1 MALFGTD
8 GVRGVANVDLTAEL
22 AVDLA
27 VAAAHVLADLGEFAG
42 HRPKAIVGQD
52 SRASGEFLEAA
63 VCAGLAS
70 AGIDVYRVGVLP
82 TPAIAYLVNSTG
94 ADLGV
99 MISASH
105 NPMPDNGIKFFARG
119 GGKLDDSL
127 EAKIEARLGEPW
139 DRPTGKEVGRIIVDD
154 TARETYLNHLLS
166 SIDTN
171 FQGLKIVVD
180 CANGA
185 ASFVAPEMLRRAGAE
200 VVAISSAP
208 NGLNINENCGSTHLE
223 NLIAKVKSEK
233 ADLGIAHDGDA
244 DRVLAIDHEGN
255 VIDGDYILGILAQH
269 TELPT
274 KTVVGT
280 VMTNLGLIRA
290 LESAGIKF
298 VATPVGDRYVLEEMV
313 AGGHTLGG
321 EQSGHII
328 MRKYAN
334 TGDGL
339 LTALHL
345 ISEVARSKKSLK
357 ELAAFMSRYPQLLIN
372 VSGVAKDK
380 LASNQRI
387 AAAVQEVENQL
398 GKTGRVLLRKSGTE
412 PLVRVMI
419 EAEDAA
425 LAQQLAES
433 LAALVKSELAL

>member
-1 MALFGTD
+1 
-8 GVRGVANVDLTAEL
+8 
-22 AVDLA
+22 
-27 VAAAHVLADLGEFAG
+27 
-42 HRPKAIVGQD
+42 
-52 SRASGEFLEAA
+52 
-63 VCAGLAS
+63 
-70 AGIDVYRVGVLP
+70 
-82 TPAIAYLVNSTG
+82 
-94 ADLGV
+94 
-99 MISASH
+99 
-105 NPMPDNGIKFFARG
+105 
-119 GGKLDDSL
+119 
-127 EAKIEARLGEPW
+127 
-139 DRPTGKEVGRIIVDD
+139 
-154 TARETYLNHLLS
+154 
-166 SIDTN
+166 
-171 FQGLKIVVD
+171 
-180 CANGA
+180 
-185 ASFVAPEMLRRAGAE
+185 
-200 VVAISSAP
+200 
-208 NGLNINENCGSTHLE
+208 
-223 NLIAKVKSEK
+223 
-233 ADLGIAHDGDA
+233 
-244 DRVLAIDHEGN
+244 
-255 VIDGDYILGILAQH
+255 
-269 TELPT
+269 
-274 KTVVGT
+274 
-280 VMTNLGLIRA
+280 MTNLGLIRA

>member
-82 TPAIAYLVNSTG
+82 TPAIAYLGASTG

-119 GGKLDDSL
+119 GGKLDDAL

-139 DRPTGKEVGRIIVDD
+139 DRPTGKEVGRIIVDEQ
-154 TARETYLNHLLS
+154 ARETYLNHLLS
-166 SIDTN
+166 TIETN
-171 FQGLKIVVD
+171 FSGIKVVVD

-185 ASFVAPEMLRRAGAE
+185 ASYVAPEMLKRAGAE
-200 VVAISSAP
+200 VIAISATP
-208 NGLNINENCGSTHLE
+208 NGLNINDNCGSTHLE
-223 NLIAKVKSEK
+223 SLIATVKREK
-233 ADLGIAHDGDA
+233 ADIGIAHDGDA
-244 DRVLAIDHEGN
+244 DRVLAVDHEGN
-255 VIDGDYILGILAQH
+255 VVDGDYILGILSSH
-269 TELPT
+269 TDLPT

-290 LESAGIKF
+290 LETAGVSFI
-298 VATPVGDRYVLEEMV
+298 ATPVGDRYVLEEMV
-313 AGGHTLGG
+313 SGGHTLGG

-345 ISEVARSKKSLK
+345 ISQMAQSGKSLK
-357 ELAAFMSRYPQLLIN
+357 ELASFMVRYPQLLIN

-380 LASNQRI
+380 LADNQRI
-387 AAAVQEVENQL
+387 KTAVQEAEAKL
-398 GKTGRVLLRKSGTE
+398 GGKGRVLLRKSGTE

-419 EAEDAA
+419 EAEDAV
-425 LAQQLAES
+425 LAQELAES